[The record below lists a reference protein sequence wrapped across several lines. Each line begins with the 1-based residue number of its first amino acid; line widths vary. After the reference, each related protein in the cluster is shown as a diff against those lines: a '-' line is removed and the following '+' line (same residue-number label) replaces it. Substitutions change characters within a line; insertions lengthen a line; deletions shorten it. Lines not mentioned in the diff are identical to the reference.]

1 MGTAEDLSFSFNA
14 IPAGL
19 VAAMRVGQD
28 KRVNGALETV
38 ESVALALHRHFEVL
52 VVIISANFT
61 FSQCSLKKRAR

>member
-38 ESVALALHRHFEVL
+38 EGVALAFHFEVL